1 MFFRRQKGEYRE
13 TDRVTRFKLIKSGK
27 HWLRASTSLFGLF
40 KVMRGSADTSQVMTE
55 MVEKQEGQKLTGLDV
70 LKGIAATGTILG
82 GFAATQTRVYANDAV
97 AVEKTVES
105 KDTLAT
111 RDSVV
116 LGTTQDHQDAASLS
130 LSTSQ
135 SQSLSEFNSQS
146 ASQSAS
152 TSQSISASSS
162 SSVSQ
167 SMSQSASTSQS
178 LANSQSV
185 TASSSESLGTQNQAN
200 SNLSERASVG
210 VQSQYQASESA
221 RETVK
226 ESQPS
231 KELKAVDF
239 STESLPQSRSGRVK
253 NEGVT
258 AESSFTM
265 TSVAL
270 TEKQSEE
277 KRKKLE
283 ALSAEIGQFLAQ
295 AQGLPNSD
303 EAIAKASLAKNEI
316 AEALKG
322 EASNLATI
330 LQKATEARNSIAN
343 AVLRANSGL
352 RDSRNGQALTKA
364 SNTASFRA
372 ARDTE
377 KPELQKITVTGGA
390 ILEGQKFKI
399 YREENF
405 SATIEFT
412 DNSGRIE
419 HAKFVPTAV
428 PAAYPAT
435 STVVSFTTSNGQSI
449 SMIVPT
455 NKLAKDGNA
464 TASNPFT
471 VSITGS
477 VGKNQ
482 AVNSL
487 WTRYVFTYDQEGN
500 FSGNTTD
507 VGLVK
512 DLTANPAAIQ
522 FEVHAQSEK
531 YEPAINAEV
540 NRNFTLTA
548 NSGTVSVGEA
558 SQYITNATG
567 TPELPTTGI
576 TKGTRTTYTWKSGT
590 NTNLSAGRHTL
601 TAVVTYPD
609 GSTDEVEIPIE
620 IRPQTPRIEERF
632 LNEKGG
638 LTNQAITVDGVTPGG
653 TVTLTIAGETFTKQ
667 ATGSSTSVTFTATDL
682 KKVYDRNG
690 GRLPSGPV
698 TASTTVD
705 GLVSDTFNGQITPNQ
720 ASISVSNSQSASA
733 SSSQSASVSSSQS
746 ASVSASQSAS
756 VSSSQSASVSSSQS
770 ASVSSSQSAS
780 ASASQSASTSASQ
793 SVSVSSSQSASASSS
808 QSASVSSS
816 QSVSAS
822 SSQSVSVSSSHSASV
837 SASQSASVSL
847 SQSASA
853 SSSQS
858 ASASASES
866 ASVSSS
872 QSVSVSASES
882 ASTSTSTSASM
893 LAAELA
899 LESASISA
907 STSVSESTSTSAS
920 LSASM
925 LASESILESASVSAS
940 MSASESTSIST
951 SLSTSDS
958 ISRSASASALVSTS
972 TSTSLSMASIA
983 SQGQSASSKPK
994 QVLPNTGASTSVASA
1009 LLGAL
1014 TAVTG
1019 IGLLA
1024 KKSQNDDQESH

>member
-13 TDRVTRFKLIKSGK
+13 TDRVTRYKLIKSGK

-40 KVMRGSADTSQVMTE
+40 KVMRGSADTNQVKIE

-152 TSQSISASSS
+152 TSQSISASNS

-200 SNLSERASVG
+200 SGLSERASVG

-239 STESLPQSRSGRVK
+239 STESLPQSQSGRVK

-303 EAIAKASLAKNEI
+303 EAITKASLAKNEI
-316 AEALKG
+316 AEVLKG
-322 EASNLATI
+322 EASDLAPI
-330 LQKATEARNSIAN
+330 LQKAIEARNSIAN
-343 AVLRANSGL
+343 AVLRAKSGL
-352 RDSRNGQALTKA
+352 RDSRNGQALAQA

-390 ILEGQKFKI
+390 VLEGQKFKI

-449 SMIVPT
+449 RMIVPT
-455 NKLAKDGNA
+455 DRLAKDGNA
-464 TASNPFT
+464 TTTNPFT

-558 SQYITNATG
+558 SQYISNATG

-609 GSTDEVEIPIE
+609 GSTDEIDVSFTV
-620 IRPQTPRIEERF
+620 RPQTPRIENQY

-638 LTNQAITVDGVTPGG
+638 LSNQAITVDGVAPGG
-653 TVTLTIAGETFTKQ
+653 TVTLTIAGEVFTKQ
-667 ATGSSTSVTFTATDL
+667 ATGSSTSVTFTANDL

-705 GLVSDTFNGQITPNQ
+705 GLVSDVFNGQITPNQ
-720 ASISVSNSQSASA
+720 ASISVSASQSASASSSQSVSASASSSQSASASASESASASASQSVSVSASQSASVSSSESASVSASQSASASSSQSASVSASHSASASSSQSASVSASQSASVSSSESASASSSQSVSVSSSQSASVSSSESASASASQSASASASQSVSVSSSESASVSASESASASASQSASA
-733 SSSQSASVSSSQS
+733 SSSQSASVSSSQSASASSSESASASASQSASVSSSESASVSSSQSASVSSSQSASTSASESASASASQSASVSSSES

-756 VSSSQSASVSSSQS
+756 VSSSQSASVSSSES

-780 ASASQSASTSASQ
+780 VSASQ
-793 SVSVSSSQSASASSS
+793 SVS
-808 QSASVSSS
+808 
-816 QSVSAS
+816 
-822 SSQSVSVSSSHSASV
+822 
-837 SASQSASVSL
+837 
-847 SQSASA
+847 
-853 SSSQS
+853 
-858 ASASASES
+858 
-866 ASVSSS
+866 
-872 QSVSVSASES
+872 
-882 ASTSTSTSASM
+882 
-893 LAAELA
+893 
-899 LESASISA
+899 
-907 STSVSESTSTSAS
+907 
-920 LSASM
+920 
-925 LASESILESASVSAS
+925 
-940 MSASESTSIST
+940 
-951 SLSTSDS
+951 
-958 ISRSASASALVSTS
+958 
-972 TSTSLSMASIA
+972 
-983 SQGQSASSKPK
+983 
-994 QVLPNTGASTSVASA
+994 
-1009 LLGAL
+1009 
-1014 TAVTG
+1014 
-1019 IGLLA
+1019 
-1024 KKSQNDDQESH
+1024 

>member
-1 MFFRRQKGEYRE
+1 
-13 TDRVTRFKLIKSGK
+13 
-27 HWLRASTSLFGLF
+27 GL
-40 KVMRGSADTSQVMTE
+40 
-55 MVEKQEGQKLTGLDV
+55 
-70 LKGIAATGTILG
+70 
-82 GFAATQTRVYANDAV
+82 
-97 AVEKTVES
+97 
-105 KDTLAT
+105 
-111 RDSVV
+111 
-116 LGTTQDHQDAASLS
+116 
-130 LSTSQ
+130 
-135 SQSLSEFNSQS
+135 
-146 ASQSAS
+146 
-152 TSQSISASSS
+152 
-162 SSVSQ
+162 
-167 SMSQSASTSQS
+167 
-178 LANSQSV
+178 
-185 TASSSESLGTQNQAN
+185 
-200 SNLSERASVG
+200 
-210 VQSQYQASESA
+210 
-221 RETVK
+221 
-226 ESQPS
+226 
-231 KELKAVDF
+231 
-239 STESLPQSRSGRVK
+239 VK
-253 NEGVT
+253 NEDVT
-258 AESSFTM
+258 AESSLTM

-277 KRKKLE
+277 KRKKLD

-295 AQGLPNSD
+295 AQGLPNSN
-303 EAIAKASLAKNEI
+303 EAITKASLAKNEI
-316 AEALKG
+316 VEALKG
-322 EASNLATI
+322 EVSDLAPI

-390 ILEGQKFKI
+390 VLEGQKFKI

-609 GSTDEVEIPIE
+609 GSTDEIDVSFTV
-620 IRPQTPRIEERF
+620 RPQTPRIEERF

-667 ATGSSTSVTFTATDL
+667 ATGSSTSVTFTANEL

-698 TASTTVD
+698 TASTTV
-705 GLVSDTFNGQITPNQ
+705 NG
-720 ASISVSNSQSASA
+720 
-733 SSSQSASVSSSQS
+733 
-746 ASVSASQSAS
+746 
-756 VSSSQSASVSSSQS
+756 
-770 ASVSSSQSAS
+770 
-780 ASASQSASTSASQ
+780 
-793 SVSVSSSQSASASSS
+793 
-808 QSASVSSS
+808 
-816 QSVSAS
+816 
-822 SSQSVSVSSSHSASV
+822 
-837 SASQSASVSL
+837 
-847 SQSASA
+847 
-853 SSSQS
+853 
-858 ASASASES
+858 
-866 ASVSSS
+866 
-872 QSVSVSASES
+872 
-882 ASTSTSTSASM
+882 
-893 LAAELA
+893 
-899 LESASISA
+899 
-907 STSVSESTSTSAS
+907 
-920 LSASM
+920 
-925 LASESILESASVSAS
+925 
-940 MSASESTSIST
+940 
-951 SLSTSDS
+951 
-958 ISRSASASALVSTS
+958 
-972 TSTSLSMASIA
+972 
-983 SQGQSASSKPK
+983 
-994 QVLPNTGASTSVASA
+994 
-1009 LLGAL
+1009 
-1014 TAVTG
+1014 
-1019 IGLLA
+1019 
-1024 KKSQNDDQESH
+1024 